1 MKPRQ
6 PSKKTIAKNFPNC
19 DARYVCQLLTDDTTV
34 ENDESVKQWINQC
47 YHRPSMDELR
57 AYALNSALEM
67 HGVEYM
73 DGKRSFSYLNT
84 GDAYGITLIRYHDS
98 RSWFINSWG
107 DIVEPYLLS

>member
-19 DARYVCQLLTDDTTV
+19 DARYVRQLLTDDTTV

-47 YHRPSMDELR
+47 YHRPSTDELR

-67 HGVEYM
+67 YGIEYVP
-73 DGKRSFSYLNT
+73 GKRPFCYLNT
-84 GDAYGITLIRYHDS
+84 GDPYGVTLIRYQDS
-98 RSWFINSWG
+98 MSWFISSWG
-107 DIVEPYLLS
+107 DIVERGGY